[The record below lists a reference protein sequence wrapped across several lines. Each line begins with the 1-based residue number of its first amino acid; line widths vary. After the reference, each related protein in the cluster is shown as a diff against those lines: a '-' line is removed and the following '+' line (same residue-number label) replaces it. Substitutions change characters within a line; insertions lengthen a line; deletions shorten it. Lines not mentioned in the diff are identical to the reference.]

1 MPLKSFHLIPSQF
14 KAIPEHRMKDSYP
27 DDFGVDLNGKTMAY
41 EAIVLIPFVDEA
53 KLLEEE
59 SALYKGGFK
68 LKDEDKIRNTIA
80 F

>member
-1 MPLKSFHLIPSQF
+1 MPDAYPVSF
-14 KAIPEHRMKDSYP
+14 D
-27 DDFGVDLNGKTMAY
+27 VDLNGKTMAY

-59 SALYKGGFK
+59 SAMYKAGFK
-68 LKDEDKIRNTIA
+68 LQDKDRIRNTIA